1 MNPKRFTLQTQRWII
16 LVFVLCG
23 VGLAWSGCGPT
34 TLPPTETTP
43 DTLEQEGGAE
53 KSGSTEESTGP
64 ENVADVTE
72 PSPEE
77 EPTPENDTLDASGP
91 ESNEETV
98 EQRADSEP
106 PPESEPAP
114 EVLAKD
120 NPPPQDAPNAIALT
134 WWECHTQQ
142 NQLSLSEQDFCDK
155 HHTQAPNTV
164 TFKIR
169 WIFLYNKSNP
179 TNWIQ
184 PRLKILNERFRPAN
198 ITFET
203 HSITLLKNTV
213 LAPNGEHDN
222 TQSFKLKD
230 LKNEM
235 VALLKLPAN
244 TSAQAALD
252 TLKQRLLDNG
262 VTASSVNSMTLN
274 TTLNNNG
281 FLYRTSRVWEKEINI
296 FVAKKLLASGG
307 KTPGGYASLPA
318 FAPHSVTRGSILLKE
333 AYRED
338 ALAHEVGH
346 YFGLVHT
353 QATQETL
360 NLASLNASACK
371 TYLPNGVASMKTVLQ
386 KQLGSQYS
394 QPLGKPFL
402 SYKAATTTW
411 KDYYALRCAI
421 GRLYISWINT
431 FQKPD
436 VNAPTT
442 WKNFATF
449 GEFAQHVLDGKKAY
463 EKLFSKTVNG
473 KTSFNCKLGSTSK
486 VVECTYGSKTYLGT
500 DALLKD
506 SIAFQ
511 SGKASNLMSYLN
523 NATSFPIRLLAKEQA
538 TMLFYHIGSPDRLSL
553 RNYAISP

>member
-1 MNPKRFTLQTQRWII
+1 M
-16 LVFVLCG
+16 
-23 VGLAWSGCGPT
+23 AWSGCGPT
-34 TLPPTETTP
+34 ALPPTEATP
-43 DTLEQEGGAE
+43 DTLGQEGGAE
-53 KSGSTEESTGP
+53 KSGRTEESTGP
-64 ENVADVTE
+64 EKVVDVTE
-72 PSPEE
+72 PSPEN
-77 EPTPENDTLDASGP
+77 EPTQENDTLDASGP
-91 ESNEETV
+91 ESNEATV
-98 EQRADSEP
+98 EQ
-106 PPESEPAP
+106 AP
-114 EVLAKD
+114 EEEPSSDSLPTD
-120 NPPPQDAPNAIALT
+120 NTTPQEDPTSITLT

-142 NQLSLSEQDFCDK
+142 NQLSLSEQAFCDK
-155 HHTQAPNTV
+155 HHTQAPTTV

-169 WIFLYNKSNP
+169 WIFLYDKSNP
-179 TNWIQ
+179 TTWIQ

-203 HSITLLKNTV
+203 HSITHLKNTV

-235 VALLKLPAN
+235 VALLKLHTN

-252 TLKQRLLDNG
+252 TLKQRLVDNG
-262 VTASSVNSMTLN
+262 VSASSVNSMTLN

-281 FLYRTSRVWEKEINI
+281 FLYMTSRVWEKEINI

-307 KTPGGYASLPA
+307 QTPGGYASLPA
-318 FAPHSVTRGSILLKE
+318 FAPRSVTRGSILLKE

-436 VNAPTT
+436 ANDPAT

-500 DALLKD
+500 DTLLKD

-523 NATSFPIRLLAKEQA
+523 NAKSFPTRLLAKEQA

-553 RNYAISP
+553 RNYAITP